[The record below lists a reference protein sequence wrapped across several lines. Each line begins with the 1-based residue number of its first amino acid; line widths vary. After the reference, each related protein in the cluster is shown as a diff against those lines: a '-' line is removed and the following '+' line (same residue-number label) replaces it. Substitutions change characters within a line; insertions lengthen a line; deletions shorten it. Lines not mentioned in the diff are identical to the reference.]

1 MKKYKNLLIV
11 FLCIFFS
18 SCQAE
23 WIMDLEINE
32 DESGKYSISI
42 LLDQEAQI
50 FAIETGQTEIGGLE
64 SIVESLPEGFGSTV
78 YQKDKMFGIMIR
90 NSFNSIEEFEQQL
103 DILLSGENTALLLL
117 PLQEIKIEKDEKE
130 FKVYGEFSALLNGEN
145 ITPEAAENLYSGK
158 LMVKV
163 PGRVT
168 KPKLDEINNN
178 TIIFTHAGL
187 LEQSFEVQSTTS
199 KINIARILIFSILA
213 IAIYFIGRQAINNK

>member
-1 MKKYKNLLIV
+1 MKKYKNLLVI
-11 FLCIFFS
+11 FLCLFFS

-158 LMVKV
+158 LMVKA

>member
-1 MKKYKNLLIV
+1 MKKYKNLLII

-117 PLQEIKIEKDEKE
+117 PLQEIKLEKDEKE

-158 LMVKV
+158 LMVKA
-163 PGRVT
+163 PGRIT
-168 KPKLDEINNN
+168 KPKLDP
-178 TIIFTHAGL
+178 
-187 LEQSFEVQSTTS
+187 VM
-199 KINIARILIFSILA
+199 NIYSQF
-213 IAIYFIGRQAINNK
+213 

>member
-1 MKKYKNLLIV
+1 MKNYKNLAII
-11 FLCIFFS
+11 FLCLFFS

-23 WIMDLEINE
+23 WIMDLELNE

-64 SIVESLPEGFGSTV
+64 SIIESLPEGFGSTV

-90 NSFNSIEEFEQQL
+90 NSFKSIDEFEKQL

-117 PLQEIKIEKDEKE
+117 PIEEIKLEKNEKE
-130 FKVYGEFSALLNGEN
+130 FRVYGAFSALLNDQN
-145 ITPEAAENLYSGK
+145 ITPEAAENLYSGQ
-158 LMVKV
+158 LIVKA
-163 PGRVT
+163 PGRIT
-168 KPKLDEINNN
+168 KPQLDEVNDN

-187 LEQSFEVQSTTS
+187 IEQSFVVESTTS
-199 KINIARILIFSILA
+199 NINIYRILIFSVLA
-213 IAIYFIGRQAINNK
+213 IAIYFIGRQVVNNK

>member
-1 MKKYKNLLIV
+1 MKKYKNLLII

-158 LMVKV
+158 LMVKA

-199 KINIARILIFSILA
+199 KINIERILIFSILA

>member
-1 MKKYKNLLIV
+1 MKKYKNLLII

-117 PLQEIKIEKDEKE
+117 PLQEIKLEKDEKE

-158 LMVKV
+158 LMVKA
-163 PGRVT
+163 PGRIT

-187 LEQSFEVQSTTS
+187 LEQSFEVESTTS
-199 KINIARILIFSILA
+199 KINISRILIFSILA
-213 IAIYFIGRQAINNK
+213 LAIYFFGRQVIKNK

>member
-1 MKKYKNLLIV
+1 
-11 FLCIFFS
+11 
-18 SCQAE
+18 
-23 WIMDLEINE
+23 MDLEINE

-158 LMVKV
+158 LMVKA

>member
-1 MKKYKNLLIV
+1 MKKYKNLLII
-11 FLCIFFS
+11 FLCLFFS

-117 PLQEIKIEKDEKE
+117 PLQEIKLEKDEKE

-158 LMVKV
+158 LMVKA

-199 KINIARILIFSILA
+199 KINITRILIFSILA
-213 IAIYFIGRQAINNK
+213 IAIYFFGRQVINNK

>member
-1 MKKYKNLLIV
+1 MKKYKNLLII

-78 YQKDKMFGIMIR
+78 YQKDKMF
-90 NSFNSIEEFEQQL
+90 
-103 DILLSGENTALLLL
+103 LL
-117 PLQEIKIEKDEKE
+117 PLQEIKLEKDEKE

-158 LMVKV
+158 LMVKA
-163 PGRVT
+163 PGRIT

-187 LEQSFEVQSTTS
+187 LEQSFEVESTTS
-199 KINIARILIFSILA
+199 KINISRILIFSILA
-213 IAIYFIGRQAINNK
+213 LAIYFFGRQVIKNK

>member
-1 MKKYKNLLIV
+1 MKKYKNLLII

-158 LMVKV
+158 LMVKA

>member
-1 MKKYKNLLIV
+1 MKKYKNLLII
-11 FLCIFFS
+11 FLCILFS

-158 LMVKV
+158 LMVKA

>member
-1 MKKYKNLLIV
+1 MKKYKNLLII
-11 FLCIFFS
+11 FLCLFFS

-158 LMVKV
+158 LMVKA

>member
-1 MKKYKNLLIV
+1 MKKYKNLLII

-117 PLQEIKIEKDEKE
+117 PLQEIKLEKDEKE

-158 LMVKV
+158 LMVKA
-163 PGRVT
+163 PGRIT

-178 TIIFTHAGL
+178 TIIFAHAGL

-199 KINIARILIFSILA
+199 KINITRILIFSILA
-213 IAIYFIGRQAINNK
+213 IAIYFFGRQVINNK

>member
-1 MKKYKNLLIV
+1 MKKYKNLLII

-103 DILLSGENTALLLL
+103 DILLSDENTALLLL

-158 LMVKV
+158 LMVKA
-163 PGRVT
+163 PGRIT

-187 LEQSFEVQSTTS
+187 LEQSFEVQATTS
-199 KINIARILIFSILA
+199 KINISRILIFSILA
-213 IAIYFIGRQAINNK
+213 IAIYFFGRQVINNK

>member
-1 MKKYKNLLIV
+1 MKKYKNLLII

-117 PLQEIKIEKDEKE
+117 PLQEIKLEKDEKE

-158 LMVKV
+158 LMVKA
-163 PGRVT
+163 PGRIT

-199 KINIARILIFSILA
+199 KINITRILIFSILA
-213 IAIYFIGRQAINNK
+213 IAISFIGRQVINNK

>member
-1 MKKYKNLLIV
+1 MKKYKNLLII

-103 DILLSGENTALLLL
+103 DILLSDENTALLLL
-117 PLQEIKIEKDEKE
+117 PLQEIKLEKDEKE
-130 FKVYGEFSALLNGEN
+130 FKVYGKFSSLLNDKN

-158 LMVKV
+158 LMVKA

>member
-1 MKKYKNLLIV
+1 MKKYKNLLII

-103 DILLSGENTALLLL
+103 DILLSDENTALLLL
-117 PLQEIKIEKDEKE
+117 PLQEIKLEKDEKE

-158 LMVKV
+158 LMVKA
-163 PGRVT
+163 PGRIT

-187 LEQSFEVQSTTS
+187 LEQSFEVESTTS
-199 KINIARILIFSILA
+199 KINISRILIFSILA
-213 IAIYFIGRQAINNK
+213 LAIYFFGRQVIKNK

>member
-1 MKKYKNLLIV
+1 MKNYKNLVII
-11 FLCIFFS
+11 FLCLFFS

-23 WIMDLEINE
+23 WIMDLELNE

-64 SIVESLPEGFGSTV
+64 SIIESLPEGFGSTV

-90 NSFNSIEEFEQQL
+90 NSFKSIDEFEKQL

-117 PLQEIKIEKDEKE
+117 PIEEIKLEKNEKE
-130 FKVYGEFSALLNGEN
+130 FRVYGAFSALLNGQN

-158 LMVKV
+158 LIVKA
-163 PGRVT
+163 PGRIT
-168 KPKLDEINNN
+168 KPKLDEVNNN
-178 TIIFTHAGL
+178 TIIFNHSGL
-187 LEQSFEVQSTTS
+187 LEQSFEVESTTS
-199 KINIARILIFSILA
+199 NINISRILIFSVLA
-213 IAIYFIGRQAINNK
+213 IAIYFIGRQVVNNK

>member
-1 MKKYKNLLIV
+1 MKKYKNLLII

-158 LMVKV
+158 LMVKA
-163 PGRVT
+163 PGRIT

>member
-1 MKKYKNLLIV
+1 MKKYKNLLVI
-11 FLCIFFS
+11 FLCLFFS

-117 PLQEIKIEKDEKE
+117 PLQEIKLEKDEKE

-158 LMVKV
+158 LMVKA
-163 PGRVT
+163 PGRIT

-199 KINIARILIFSILA
+199 KINITRILIFSILA
-213 IAIYFIGRQAINNK
+213 IAIYFFGRQVINNK

>member
-103 DILLSGENTALLLL
+103 DILLSDENTALLLL

-158 LMVKV
+158 LMVKA
-163 PGRVT
+163 PGRIT

-187 LEQSFEVQSTTS
+187 LEQSFEVQATTS
-199 KINIARILIFSILA
+199 KINISRILIFSILA
-213 IAIYFIGRQAINNK
+213 IAIYFFGRQVINNK

>member
-1 MKKYKNLLIV
+1 MKNYKNLVII
-11 FLCIFFS
+11 FLCLFFS

-23 WIMDLEINE
+23 WIMDLELNE

-64 SIVESLPEGFGSTV
+64 SIIESLPEGFGSTV

-90 NSFNSIEEFEQQL
+90 NSFKSIDEFEKQL

-117 PLQEIKIEKDEKE
+117 PIEEIKLEKNEKE
-130 FKVYGEFSALLNGEN
+130 FRVYGAFSALLNGQN
-145 ITPEAAENLYSGK
+145 ITPEAAENLYSGQ
-158 LMVKV
+158 LIVKA
-163 PGRVT
+163 PGRIT
-168 KPKLDEINNN
+168 KPQLDEVNDN

-187 LEQSFEVQSTTS
+187 LEQSFVVESTTS
-199 KINIARILIFSILA
+199 NINIYRILIFSVLA
-213 IAIYFIGRQAINNK
+213 IAIYFIGRQVVNNK

>member
-1 MKKYKNLLIV
+1 MKKYKNLLII

-90 NSFNSIEEFEQQL
+90 NSFNSIEEFEEQL

-158 LMVKV
+158 LMVKA

>member
-158 LMVKV
+158 LMVKA

>member
-1 MKKYKNLLIV
+1 MKKYKNLLII

-117 PLQEIKIEKDEKE
+117 PLQEIKLEKDEKE

-158 LMVKV
+158 LMVKA

>member
-103 DILLSGENTALLLL
+103 DILLSDENTALLLL

-158 LMVKV
+158 LMVKA
-163 PGRVT
+163 PGRIT

-187 LEQSFEVQSTTS
+187 LEQSFEVQASTS
-199 KINIARILIFSILA
+199 KINISRILIFSILA
-213 IAIYFIGRQAINNK
+213 IAIYFFGRQVINNK

>member
-1 MKKYKNLLIV
+1 MKKYKNLLII

-158 LMVKV
+158 LMVKA

-199 KINIARILIFSILA
+199 KINITRILIFSILA
-213 IAIYFIGRQAINNK
+213 VAIYFIGRQAINNK

>member
-103 DILLSGENTALLLL
+103 DILLSDENTALLLL

-158 LMVKV
+158 LMVKA
-163 PGRVT
+163 PGRIT

>member
-103 DILLSGENTALLLL
+103 DILLSDENTALLLL

-158 LMVKV
+158 LMVKA
-163 PGRVT
+163 PGRIT

-187 LEQSFEVQSTTS
+187 LEQSFEVQATTS
-199 KINIARILIFSILA
+199 KINISRILIFSLLA
-213 IAIYFIGRQAINNK
+213 IAIYFFGRQVINNK

>member
-1 MKKYKNLLIV
+1 
-11 FLCIFFS
+11 
-18 SCQAE
+18 
-23 WIMDLEINE
+23 MDLEINE

-103 DILLSGENTALLLL
+103 DILLSDENTALLLL

-158 LMVKV
+158 LMVKA
-163 PGRVT
+163 PGRIT

-187 LEQSFEVQSTTS
+187 LEQSFEVQATTS
-199 KINIARILIFSILA
+199 KINISRILIFSILA
-213 IAIYFIGRQAINNK
+213 IAIYFFGRQVINNK